1 MNYCKSGDIHFI
13 IFLFF
18 LSAVL
23 SSKFLKEKLNL
34 LGKIGCGLCI
44 LGSTVMVLHSPKEQE
59 VESMEKLVEKIKD
72 PGKYLIILLMIDD
85 HLCMSSSII
94 YR

>member
-1 MNYCKSGDIHFI
+1 VDFHFI
-13 IFLFF
+13 VLTSNF
-18 LSAVL
+18 SAVL

-34 LGKIGCGLCI
+34 LGKVGCGLCI

-72 PGKYLIILLMIDD
+72 PGTAVKFFHEM
-85 HLCMSSSII
+85 
-94 YR
+94 

>member
-1 MNYCKSGDIHFI
+1 M
-13 IFLFF
+13 
-18 LSAVL
+18 L

-72 PGKYLIILLMIDD
+72 PGKL
-85 HLCMSSSII
+85 
-94 YR
+94 